1 MQALQGD
8 HSYCNERS
16 SWLREPNVQKW
27 IDGNTVLTYYNIG
40 SLLVLKK
47 GHPCGENLWE
57 VVKLGADIRLKC
69 TKCGRLVIIPRIELN
84 KKIKRVKEKEK

>member
-1 MQALQGD
+1 MEK
-8 HSYCNERS
+8 N
-16 SWLREPNVQKW
+16 
-27 IDGNTVLTYYNIG
+27 YNIG

-69 TKCGRLVIIPRIELN
+69 TKCGRIIIIPRIELN
-84 KKIKRVKEKEK
+84 KKIKKIIEREK

>member
-1 MQALQGD
+1 MD
-8 HSYCNERS
+8 KKYE
-16 SWLREPNVQKW
+16 V
-27 IDGNTVLTYYNIG
+27 G

-69 TKCGRLVIIPRIELN
+69 TKCGRLVIIPRLELN
-84 KKIKRVKEKEK
+84 KKIKKVKEREK

>member
-1 MQALQGD
+1 MD
-8 HSYCNERS
+8 KNY
-16 SWLREPNVQKW
+16 NV
-27 IDGNTVLTYYNIG
+27 G

-69 TKCGRLVIIPRIELN
+69 TKCGRLVIIPRLDLN
-84 KKIKRVKEKEK
+84 KKIKKIIEKE

>member
-1 MQALQGD
+1 MPKIWIEYWIYLILTNKNHGD
-8 HSYCNERS
+8 YMDKE
-16 SWLREPNVQKW
+16 
-27 IDGNTVLTYYNIG
+27 YNAG
-40 SLLVLKK
+40 SLLILKK

-84 KKIKRVKEKEK
+84 KRIKKVKEKVE

>member
-1 MQALQGD
+1 MGD
-8 HSYCNERS
+8 YMD
-16 SWLREPNVQKW
+16 KKY
-27 IDGNTVLTYYNIG
+27 DIG

-69 TKCGRLVIIPRIELN
+69 TKCGRLIIIPRIELN
-84 KKIKRVKEKEK
+84 KKIKKVIEKEK

>member
-1 MQALQGD
+1 MEK
-8 HSYCNERS
+8 N
-16 SWLREPNVQKW
+16 
-27 IDGNTVLTYYNIG
+27 YNIG

-69 TKCGRLVIIPRIELN
+69 TKCGRLIIIPRIDLN
-84 KKIKRVKEKEK
+84 KKIKKIIERDK

>member
-1 MQALQGD
+1 MD
-8 HSYCNERS
+8 KKY
-16 SWLREPNVQKW
+16 
-27 IDGNTVLTYYNIG
+27 DIG

-84 KKIKRVKEKEK
+84 KKIKKIKEKEQ

>member
-1 MQALQGD
+1 M
-8 HSYCNERS
+8 NKE
-16 SWLREPNVQKW
+16 
-27 IDGNTVLTYYNIG
+27 YNIG

-69 TKCGRLVIIPRIELN
+69 SKCGRLIIIPRIDLN
-84 KKIKRVKEKEK
+84 KKIKKVIEKEKKDV

>member
-1 MQALQGD
+1 M
-8 HSYCNERS
+8 NKE
-16 SWLREPNVQKW
+16 
-27 IDGNTVLTYYNIG
+27 YNIG

-69 TKCGRLVIIPRIELN
+69 TKCGRLVIIPRLDLN
-84 KKIKRVKEKEK
+84 KKIKKVKEKEA

>member
-1 MQALQGD
+1 MEK
-8 HSYCNERS
+8 N
-16 SWLREPNVQKW
+16 
-27 IDGNTVLTYYNIG
+27 YNIG

-84 KKIKRVKEKEK
+84 KKIKKIIEREN

>member
-1 MQALQGD
+1 MGD
-8 HSYCNERS
+8 YME
-16 SWLREPNVQKW
+16 KKY
-27 IDGNTVLTYYNIG
+27 DIG

-69 TKCGRLVIIPRIELN
+69 TKCARLIIIPRIELN
-84 KKIKRVKEKEK
+84 KKIKKVIEKEK

>member
-1 MQALQGD
+1 MNKE
-8 HSYCNERS
+8 Y
-16 SWLREPNVQKW
+16 NV
-27 IDGNTVLTYYNIG
+27 G

-69 TKCGRLVIIPRIELN
+69 TKCGRLIIIPRLDLN
-84 KKIKRVKEKEK
+84 KRIKKVKEREN

>member
-1 MQALQGD
+1 MD
-8 HSYCNERS
+8 KKY
-16 SWLREPNVQKW
+16 
-27 IDGNTVLTYYNIG
+27 DIG

-69 TKCGRLVIIPRIELN
+69 TKCNRLIIIPRIELN
-84 KKIKRVKEKEK
+84 KKIKKVKEKEN

>member
-1 MQALQGD
+1 M
-8 HSYCNERS
+8 NKE
-16 SWLREPNVQKW
+16 
-27 IDGNTVLTYYNIG
+27 YNIG

-69 TKCGRLVIIPRIELN
+69 TKCGRIVIIPRIELN
-84 KKIKRVKEKEK
+84 KKIKKVKEKEE

>member
-1 MQALQGD
+1 MD
-8 HSYCNERS
+8 KNYS
-16 SWLREPNVQKW
+16 
-27 IDGNTVLTYYNIG
+27 IG

-69 TKCGRLVIIPRIELN
+69 TKCGRLIIIPRLELN
-84 KKIKRVKEKEK
+84 KKIKKVKEREK